1 MLATLLEK
9 TKKVYLLL
17 ALVPALVL
25 TACDKDKDE
34 AANPGYVLNR
44 KAVGASARDLLSAEK
59 YGKII
64 VELQYAQGFEPT
76 SAAVSNL
83 RSWIEK
89 YLNKPGGI
97 ILKQSV
103 IPAPG
108 KNFYTAQDLAGI
120 EEKYRKEYT
129 RPDTIAIYFF
139 FADSKYAEDTDNSK
153 VLGVAYR
160 NTSMAL
166 FQHTIRS
173 MSGGIGQP
181 DRTKLESVVLQ
192 HELGHILGLVNA
204 GTPMQQ
210 QHQDAPHGRHCD
222 NNKCLMHYT
231 VETGG
236 VVQNLLGGY
245 TPVLDQNCINDL
257 KSNGGK

>member
-1 MLATLLEK
+1 MISNLFNK
-9 TKKVYLLL
+9 TKKAALLF
-17 ALVPALVL
+17 ALLPALVL
-25 TACDKDKDE
+25 SSCDKDSDE
-34 AANPGYVLNR
+34 DANPSHVLNK
-44 KAVGASARDLLSAEK
+44 KAVGESARDLLSAEK
-59 YGKII
+59 YSKVV

-76 SAAVSNL
+76 AAAVSNL
-83 RSWIEK
+83 RSWMEK
-89 YLNKPGGI
+89 YMNKPGGI
-97 ILKQSV
+97 IVKQAA

-108 KNFYTAQDLAGI
+108 KSAYSVKDLAGI
-120 EEKYRKEYT
+120 EESYRTEYT

-166 FQHTIRS
+166 FEHTIRS

-181 DRTKLESVVLQ
+181 DRARLESVILQ

-210 QHQDAPHGRHCD
+210 PHQDAPHGRHCD
-222 NNKCLMHYT
+222 NTKCLMHYT
-231 VETGG
+231 VETGN

-257 KSNGGK
+257 KANGGK